1 VCPVLVHPDLPG
13 FRYVK
18 GVHWMVLAGAVAER
32 VVADK
37 KGRVYVIRQGY
48 KPRNVTLAAK
58 SLLGRGLVEPWA
70 PGESVWATDLGRTY
84 LARKH
89 PTGHPDFAK
98 VMAARA
104 NEEAARIA
112 KDAAADVAARAAAS
126 TEQAQDTANEP
137 DMSHHDFDHDY
148 GWPADAQ
155 AEQMEPA
162 Q

>member
-1 VCPVLVHPDLPG
+1 MCPVLVHPDLPG

-37 KGRVYVIRQGY
+37 KGRVYVVRQGY

-58 SLLGRGLVEPWA
+58 SLLGRGLIEPWA
-70 PGESVWATDLGRTY
+70 AGETVWATDLGRTF

-98 VMAARA
+98 VMAAKAQAVAR
-104 NEEAARIA
+104 EAAEVIA
-112 KDAAADVAARAAAS
+112 RDTAQDAAS
-126 TEQAQDTANEP
+126 GQTAQDQQNPRQHRTSN
-137 DMSHHDFDHDY
+137 H
-148 GWPADAQ
+148 Q
-155 AEQMEPA
+155 QMEPA